1 MERSKKE
8 KLYLI
13 LIGVTLLIVAGVV
26 LFGILGQGKTTE
38 SNQAPVIT
46 APAQPDVKVVYK
58 ETEKMVEVEKEITA
72 TVVQDGLRDM
82 GVLVTDEYYFT
93 EVVSFSSVKDFLGFT
108 IGATESAYVAGY
120 DGVVTA
126 GLDFSAIT
134 VIKDDSAKTVTIR
147 LPACEILNIDIDPE
161 SFVLYSE
168 KSGWGNPVS
177 VQDFNKSLVEL
188 ENNARTKA
196 IDKGILT
203 RADENAR
210 QLISR
215 FVSGLLGDQDYRVE
229 FISG

>member
-8 KLYLI
+8 KLYLL
-13 LIGVTLLIVAGVV
+13 LIGATLLLAAVVV
-26 LFGILGQGKTTE
+26 LVSYLTGGTASDTE
-38 SNQAPVIT
+38 EAPVIT
-46 APAQPDVKVVYK
+46 APAEPDVKVVYK
-58 ETEKMVEVEKEITA
+58 ETEKLVQVEKEITA
-72 TVVQDGLRDM
+72 TVIRAGLRDM

-93 EVVSFSSVKDFLGFT
+93 EVVSFSSVKDFLGFE

-134 VIKDDSAKTVTIR
+134 VSKNDTAKIVTVR
-147 LPACEILNIDIDPE
+147 LPACDILNVDIDPE

-177 VQDFNKSLVEL
+177 IQDFNKSLVEL
-188 ENNARTKA
+188 EANARTKA
-196 IDKGILT
+196 IDKGLLT

-215 FVSGLLGDQDYRVE
+215 FISGLVGQEYTVQ
-229 FISG
+229 FTAG